1 MIDNLSQRQTPEGI
15 ELSLMPA
22 GIVPRL
28 GAWLIDALC
37 RAGLMIVVVML
48 VQFIGIGAGG
58 VALIAFFLIEW
69 FYPVLFEVFR
79 GGQTIGKK
87 QYGLVVCQDDG
98 TPIRWQASMLRNL
111 LRTAD
116 FLPFAFLGGMVAM
129 LFHKESKRLGD
140 IVAGTLVVYADDRYT
155 NANIPTASPIALPIP
170 LQLDEQQAILA
181 FAEREQ
187 SLPLG
192 RKVELANILTPVVS
206 SGRLS
211 TTVGTHDM
219 PKQIIGYANTI
230 LGTPVQVA
238 DSRVTDSVASAG
250 SDGIE
255 YTW

>member
-22 GIVPRL
+22 GIVPRI

-37 RAGLMIVVVML
+37 RLGLIIVISL
-48 VQFIGIGAGG
+48 VIGFFGRGLTGLI
-58 VALIAFFLIEW
+58 LIAFFVIEW

-116 FLPFAFLGGMVAM
+116 FLPFAFLGGIVAI

-140 IVAGTLVVYADDRYT
+140 IVAGTLVVYADTRY
-155 NANIPTASPIALPIP
+155 NQADGIGISPTAIPVAPPIALPIP

-181 FAEREQ
+181 FAEREAN
-187 SLPLG
+187 LPMG
-192 RKVELANILTPVVS
+192 RKVELANILTPVVAT
-206 SGRLS
+206 GRL
-211 TTVGTHDM
+211 GTHDM

-230 LGTPVQVA
+230 LGTPVQVNEA
-238 DSRVTDSVASAG
+238 VG
-250 SDGIE
+250 KLL
-255 YTW
+255 

>member
-15 ELSLMPA
+15 ELFLMPA

-37 RAGLMIVVVML
+37 RAGLMIVVIML
-48 VQFIGIGAGG
+48 VQFIGFGAGG

-192 RKVELANILTPVVS
+192 RKVELANILTPVVA

>member
-1 MIDNLSQRQTPEGI
+1 MIDNLSNRQTPEGI

-37 RAGLMIVVVML
+37 RLGMMIAVSLVISFFGRGLFGLI
-48 VQFIGIGAGG
+48 
-58 VALIAFFLIEW
+58 LIAFFLIEW

-87 QYGLVVCQDDG
+87 QFGLVVCQDDG

-116 FLPFAFLGGMVAM
+116 FLPFAFLGGIVAM

-140 IVAGTLVVYADDRYT
+140 IVAGTLVVYADDRYSD
-155 NANIPTASPIALPIP
+155 AKIPTASPIALPIP

-181 FAEREQ
+181 FAEREV
-187 SLPLG
+187 SLPMG
-192 RKVELANILTPVVS
+192 RKVELANILTPVVAG
-206 SGRLS
+206 GR
-211 TTVGTHDM
+211 VGTHDM
-219 PKQIIGYANTI
+219 PNQIIGYANTI
-230 LGTPVQVA
+230 LGTPVQMVE
-238 DSRVTDSVASAG
+238 SRVANTVAGTDS
-250 SDGIE
+250 DTIE